1 MSLIS
6 RLHND
11 EHWMQ
16 QALAEAR
23 LAAETDEVPVGAVIV
38 CNNRII
44 GRGHNQTE
52 RLTDVTAHAEM
63 IALTAAS
70 IQMGA
75 KFLPEC
81 TMYVSLEPCPMCA
94 AALRWARIGKLVFGA
109 SDPKLGYRRFEPCLL
124 HPKTEVSAGLLGE
137 ESGRLVS
144 DFFRRKRK
152 IQE

>member
-6 RLHND
+6 RLYSD

-16 QALAEAR
+16 QALNEAR
-23 LAAETDEVPVGAVIV
+23 LAGEADEVPVGAVIV

-63 IALTAAS
+63 IALTAAG

-75 KFLPEC
+75 KFLPDC
-81 TMYVSLEPCPMCA
+81 SMYVSLEPCPMCA
-94 AALRWARIGKLVFGA
+94 AALRWARIGRLVFGA
-109 SDPKLGYRRFEPCLL
+109 ADLKMGYRLFEPCLL
-124 HPKTEVSAGLLGE
+124 HPKTEVFAGLLGE
-137 ESGRLVS
+137 ESGKMVS

-152 IQE
+152 VQ